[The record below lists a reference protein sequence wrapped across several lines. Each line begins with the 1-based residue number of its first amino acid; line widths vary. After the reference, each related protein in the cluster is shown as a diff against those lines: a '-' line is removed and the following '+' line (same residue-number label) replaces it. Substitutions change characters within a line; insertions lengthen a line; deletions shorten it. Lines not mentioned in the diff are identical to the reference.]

1 MKLFAGT
8 ESSWSLRALLC
19 MEIAGI
25 PPEPG
30 IFDLSNEE
38 SRRELKRLSPTGR
51 VPVLRDG
58 DVVVYDSLSIT
69 EYLNESKPG
78 LLYSAEAALR
88 AEERS
93 LCAELHSGFAEVRR
107 QMPFVASGETA
118 PVALS
123 AEAEAEIER
132 IGIIFA
138 ATRGGFYRGETP
150 GAVDAF
156 YSVMA
161 YRLASYGV
169 HFTGRAGHYQNA
181 LTEWP
186 LFRRSLSRL
195 CPKRCPGDVVIV
207 VDNYDRAPPETGGVC
222 SSD

>member
-25 PPEPG
+25 PPDLH
-30 IFDLSNEE
+30 ILDLSHPQ

-51 VPVLRDG
+51 VPVLSDG
-58 DVVVYDSLSIT
+58 DLIIYDSLSIT
-69 EYLNESKPG
+69 EYVNEIKPG

-93 LCAELHSGFAEVRR
+93 LCAELHSGFAEIRR
-107 QMPFVASGETA
+107 QMPFVASGKTVPE
-118 PVALS
+118 ALS
-123 AEAEAEIER
+123 AEAEADIER

-138 ATRGGFYRGETP
+138 AARGEFFRGETP

-161 YRLASYGV
+161 YRLASYGI
-169 HFTGRAGHYQNA
+169 HFPGRAGHYQNA
-181 LTEWP
+181 LTEWT
-186 LFRRSLSRL
+186 LFRRSLSGL
-195 CPKRCPGDVVIV
+195 CPPVH
-207 VDNYDRAPPETGGVC
+207 PVC
-222 SSD
+222 GP

>member
-69 EYLNESKPG
+69 EYLNESK
-78 LLYSAEAALR
+78 R
-88 AEERS
+88 
-93 LCAELHSGFAEVRR
+93 
-107 QMPFVASGETA
+107 
-118 PVALS
+118 
-123 AEAEAEIER
+123 
-132 IGIIFA
+132 
-138 ATRGGFYRGETP
+138 
-150 GAVDAF
+150 
-156 YSVMA
+156 
-161 YRLASYGV
+161 
-169 HFTGRAGHYQNA
+169 
-181 LTEWP
+181 
-186 LFRRSLSRL
+186 
-195 CPKRCPGDVVIV
+195 K
-207 VDNYDRAPPETGGVC
+207 
-222 SSD
+222 